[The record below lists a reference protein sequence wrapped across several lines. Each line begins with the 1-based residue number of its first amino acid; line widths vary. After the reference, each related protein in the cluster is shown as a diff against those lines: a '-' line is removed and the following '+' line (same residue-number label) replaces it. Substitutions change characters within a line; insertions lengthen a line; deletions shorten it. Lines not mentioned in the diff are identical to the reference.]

1 MADAGAAPLE
11 LGTEKIGTLLR
22 KFAVPGIIAQ
32 TAASLYNMVDSI
44 YIGHIPDVG
53 SYAISGLAVT
63 FPLMNISI
71 ALGTLVGVGA
81 MTLISIMLG
90 QKKYES
96 AGKVLSN
103 TLTLNVIIG
112 VVFTIMALAFLDPIL
127 YFFGASERTIPFA
140 RDYMTIIILG
150 NTFTH
155 LLHGFNGIIRSS
167 GHPKTAMGLTLF
179 TVISNAIL
187 DPIFIFGLGMGIKGA
202 ALATVICQILAL
214 VYTFKFL
221 GDKKHF
227 LHFSKPLFRLNGRIA
242 RQSLAIGLGPF
253 MMNVA
258 ASLVAL
264 FVNQQLRKYG
274 GDLAIGAYGIV
285 NRFVM
290 LFAMI
295 CMGFN
300 QGLQPIAGYNFGAR
314 QYKRVKEVFILT
326 AKWEVLVT
334 TVCFLIAMFVPQV
347 AAGMFTND
355 PELLGLSSRGMR
367 IMCSGFALVGF
378 GMASGNFFQCL
389 GMVKKSIFLSLSR
402 QLLFLLPFIYTLPLW
417 FQETGVW
424 ISFPISDILNIIVSA
439 IFIAGLFK
447 KFNLMNDGDD
457 PELLGGITTT
467 RRVDHP
473 TLQRAFSNL
482 RRFLPFNNS
491 TRV

>member
-1 MADAGAAPLE
+1 MADSSAAPLE

-22 KFAVPGIIAQ
+22 KYAVPGIIAQ

-53 SYAISGLAVT
+53 PYAISGLAVT

-81 MTLISIMLG
+81 MTLISILLG
-90 QKKYES
+90 QKNYQT

-103 TLTLNVIIG
+103 ALSLNTIIG
-112 VVFTIMALAFLDPIL
+112 IVFTIVTLAFLDPIL

-150 NTFTH
+150 NTFAH
-155 LLHGFNGIIRSS
+155 LLHGFNGIIRCS

-187 DPIFIFGLGMGIKGA
+187 DPIFIFALGLGIKGA
-202 ALATVICQILAL
+202 AIATVLCQLIAL

-221 GDKKHF
+221 ADKKHF
-227 LHFSKPLFRLNGRIA
+227 LHFSKPLFRLEGRVA
-242 RQSLAIGLGPF
+242 KQSLAIGVGPF

-300 QGLQPIAGYNFGAR
+300 QGLQPIAGYNYGAR
-314 QYKRVKEVFILT
+314 QYKRVREIFVLT

-334 TVCFLIAMFVPQV
+334 TVCFLIAMFIPEV
-347 AAGMFTND
+347 AVGMFTND
-355 PELLGLSSRGMR
+355 PELKALAARGLR
-367 IMCSGFALVGF
+367 IMNSGFALVGF

-439 IFIAGLFK
+439 ILIADIFK
-447 KFNLMNDGDD
+447 KFKRLKDG
-457 PELLGGITTT
+457 EEASSLGGA
-467 RRVDHP
+467 V
-473 TLQRAFSNL
+473 
-482 RRFLPFNNS
+482 
-491 TRV
+491 